1 VSWKTE
7 GELVHGVMSND
18 VTFTLDTTTSTTTYS
33 NDIQITDGKPVKIK
47 DLPNGF
53 ELFSNG
59 NSKHVISP
67 YGHFLIGPVDAVD
80 VWVDDDDTVIC
91 VDDRGMRY
99 EIDTT
104 TNYCKF
110 QIQGGNGVKW
120 VTRNERGRLED
131 VPEPKD

>member
-1 VSWKTE
+1 
-7 GELVHGVMSND
+7 MSNG

-33 NDIQITDGKPVKIK
+33 NGIQITDGKPVKID

-53 ELFSNG
+53 ELFSSG

-80 VWVDDDDTVIC
+80 VWVDDDNTVIC

-110 QIQGGNGVKW
+110 QIKGKNGVKW
-120 VTRNERGRLED
+120 VTYDESFRFVD
-131 VPEPKD
+131 VPAPQD